1 MTLFLTAPVILGAA
15 FIVLI
20 CVLILVMLAVSPG
33 GSEPGGRHKLGID
46 DYYEDREHSS

>member
-1 MTLFLTAPVILGAA
+1 MTLLPVILGAA
-15 FIVLI
+15 FII